1 MLTPDMLA
9 ALAAFALVSSI
20 TPGPN
25 NLMLMASGTNFGFA
39 RSVPHLL
46 GVSIGFVLMLVV
58 VGAGLG
64 AALEA
69 WPAAMLALKLV
80 SAAYLLY
87 LAWKIA
93 TAAAPSA
100 TEHDTASRPL
110 TFVQAAAF
118 QWVNPKAWTMALTA
132 MTVYVP
138 ADDRALGVLVVALVF
153 GAVNLPSVGI
163 WTAAGVQ
170 LRRLLH
176 RPRALRAFNITAAL
190 LLVGSLY
197 PLLTTSALMGS
208 SGSGSGKQAQ
218 GASRS
223 AAVPRASVRPA
234 TH

>member
-1 MLTPDMLA
+1 MRAVMPYSCGMLTPDTLT
-9 ALAAFALVSSI
+9 ALTVFALVSSI

-25 NLMLMASGTNFGFA
+25 NLMLMASGTNFGLA

-46 GVSIGFVLMLVV
+46 GVSAGFVLMLVV

-64 AALEA
+64 AALAA
-69 WPAAMLALKLV
+69 WPAAMLALKIL

-93 TAAAPSA
+93 TAAAPS
-100 TEHDTASRPL
+100 TDGGVASRPL

-132 MTVYVP
+132 MAVYVS
-138 ADDRALGVLVVALVF
+138 ADDRVLGVVIVAVVF

-163 WTAAGVQ
+163 WTAAGPQ
-170 LRRLLH
+170 LRRLLQ
-176 RPRALRAFNITAAL
+176 RPRALRAFNVAAAL

-197 PLLTTSALMGS
+197 PLLTQTPIPG
-208 SGSGSGKQAQ
+208 
-218 GASRS
+218 
-223 AAVPRASVRPA
+223 
-234 TH
+234 